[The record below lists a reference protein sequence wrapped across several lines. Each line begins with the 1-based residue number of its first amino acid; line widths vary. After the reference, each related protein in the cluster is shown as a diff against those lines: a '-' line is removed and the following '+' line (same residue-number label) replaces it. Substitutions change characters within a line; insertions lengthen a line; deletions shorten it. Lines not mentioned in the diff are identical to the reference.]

1 MDALPHVVA
10 QVRLLI
16 ADTDLLRQFHLIYR
30 AQQLDYSEER
40 MIYIATLCTPQPSK
54 APSPRKRK
62 KGQYLRKESGTSSQ
76 KEKKEA
82 NRIKGI
88 HHRKR
93 NAIYKEL
100 LHLKMD
106 TQWERIKEWIPLHL
120 QLSISF
126 PNYNVIIEQIIKV
139 VKPQACQLK
148 ETNKIKQVSGEVETG
163 FG

>member
-1 MDALPHVVA
+1 MNDGKGCT
-10 QVRLLI
+10 
-16 ADTDLLRQFHLIYR
+16 ADLNSGNDDGQMN
-30 AQQLDYSEER
+30 DGEDSEER

-106 TQWERIKEWIPLHL
+106 TQWERINYSD
-120 QLSISF
+120 LS
-126 PNYNVIIEQIIKV
+126 
-139 VKPQACQLK
+139 
-148 ETNKIKQVSGEVETG
+148 TNQ
-163 FG
+163 